1 MLLKITALTAN
12 TAVSIN
18 MLLITASTHEQIQT
32 KSVNLQKHPETSD
45 TVCAPSVGAR
55 HPENH
60 RHHTSRTIS
69 INVEMIKGALQISSV
84 HVSLKHHHLHSV
96 LLYMHPIPR
105 KYVEVE

>member
-1 MLLKITALTAN
+1 
-12 TAVSIN
+12 